1 MTTADRL
8 KTLRE
13 AEAQNRARI
22 AAWQARRRAAAQAE
36 ALQSIRDSDTP
47 TILPDEAAKALGV
60 APQSLR
66 VAAREDPDALG
77 FPVIH
82 IGSRTL
88 IPRAAFLR
96 CIDGENGGVGDG
108 EADEAL
114 AGVQDSAGRRA
125 AAGGQL

>member
-1 MTTADRL
+1 MKTTE
-8 KTLRE
+8 KLRAMRSLE
-13 AEAQNRARI
+13 SENKARI
-22 AAWQARRRAAAQAE
+22 AAYQARKREAAQAE

-96 CIDGENGGVGDG
+96 CIDGEKGGVGDG